1 MNYYPFHIGDYVSA
15 TRHLSWVEDAAYRRL
30 LDTYYVTEKPLP
42 DDLRQV
48 CRLVLATT
56 EDQREAVKI
65 ILSEFFELTAEGWIN
80 SRADAEINAMREKQQ
95 KQRDKANKRWH
106 KQQEEHGIASA
117 LPQHQESYAAASNND
132 ANAMPPTPT
141 PTPTPSKPKEERA
154 PRFDAQAHLVSL
166 GVDKQIASDWIQLR
180 RAKKAPP
187 SMVAIDG
194 IASEAAKARIALSD
208 ALAICC
214 RKGWT
219 GFDSTW
225 NWGQQQ
231 DNPRNGKTQHQLN
244 QEATTRAIFGN
255 PSEFAFTE
263 KLISG
268 EVIS

>member
-80 SRADAEINAMREKQQ
+80 SRADAEINAMREKQHR
-95 KQRDKANKRWH
+95 QRDKANKRWH
-106 KQQEEHGIASA
+106 KPVEEHGTASA
-117 LPQHQESYAAASNND
+117 LPQHQERHAAASNND

-141 PTPTPSKPKEERA
+141 PTPTPSKSKEDRA
-154 PRFDAQAHLVSL
+154 PRFDAQAHLVSI
-166 GVDKQIASDWIQLR
+166 GIDPVIASDWVSHRKTL
-180 RAKKAPP
+180 KATP
-187 SMVAIDG
+187 SLTAIDG
-194 IASEAAKARIALSD
+194 IATEADRAGISLSA
-208 ALAICC
+208 ALAMCC
-214 RKGWT
+214 QRGWR
-219 GFDSTW
+219 GFKAGWIAD
-225 NWGQQQ
+225 
-231 DNPRNGKTQHQLN
+231 DKPRNGKTQHQLN